1 MTCAVLYYAHRYSP
15 APLGMP
21 LSVEVLSF
29 GAART
34 ILISHKAVGQAAA
47 PEAALRAQECGAGGG
62 HSEARMK
69 YG

>member
-34 ILISHKAVGQAAA
+34 TLISHKAVGQAAA
-47 PEAALRAQECGAGGG
+47 LRAQECGAGGDILRP
-62 HSEARMK
+62 E
-69 YG
+69 